1 MGAWW
6 ISWIDFPFSCR
17 KIYILL
23 TCYVT
28 VTEASKQVKC
38 TVTMNL
44 ASVYFLSQE
53 NYENPRPRIMEP
65 RPEWCWVLIGGL
77 DLGYDWAGQAPPAA
91 HVIVDGIRPGPSD
104 TQILIIQTLHT
115 FLLTGSW
122 IGDQMLHP
130 QGRGPGCWAW
140 VAACLSPSW
149 SIIVVGTGPD
159 SWDGVDG
166 CWVRS
171 VSCISR
177 D

>member
-38 TVTMNL
+38 IRWTWL
-44 ASVYFLSQE
+44 PYFFLSQE
-53 NYENPRPRIMEP
+53 NSNNPGPRLDP
-65 RPEWCWVLIGGL
+65 RLGMMIRFERRLGL
-77 DLGYDWAGQAPPAA
+77 WLG
-91 HVIVDGIRPGPSD
+91 RPGTARCSPD
-104 TQILIIQTLHT
+104 CRCYQIRQILRSRHLHT
-115 FLLTGSW
+115 SHHGW
-122 IGDQMLHP
+122 WP
-130 QGRGPGCWAW
+130 GPPSS
-140 VAACLSPSW
+140 LSS
-149 SIIVVGTGPD
+149 SIIVVGTGPG
-159 SWDGVDG
+159 SRVGVDG